1 MVLAAIKELAITV
14 GLATAREL
22 VVIMVLAVGLVLIE
36 MESVIKGLVT
46 IMGRAQV
53 VQALAKVTFQEL
65 VEVLLLWRSSHF
77 WFHLLI
83 QANRQ

>member
-1 MVLAAIKELAITV
+1 MVLAAIKELAITM
-14 GLATAREL
+14 GL

-65 VEVLLLWRSSHF
+65 VEVLLLWRSSRF

-83 QANRQ
+83 QVNRQ